1 LKAFSSLNP
10 ACRKLFISSFHE
22 VGHSHHD
29 LQCNGEAEDGV
40 TAQNLN
46 GPNSH
51 VDLGSSKIG
60 SLEALKVSGSCGF
73 GSLQL
78 SGVNNQSECRFNL
91 GF

>member
-10 ACRKLFISSFHE
+10 ACRKLFISSFLE
-22 VGHSHHD
+22 VEQSQHD
-29 LQCNGEAEDGV
+29 LQCDRKAEDRI
-40 TAQNLN
+40 TAQNLD

-51 VDLGSSKIG
+51 VDLGSSEVG
-60 SLEALKVSGSCGF
+60 ALEAFKVSGSCGF